1 MRIQDQVECGGGA
14 SLHRFLL
21 KALALLLKGLHPPG
35 GQSSQW
41 DLLAT
46 GRLGGRTMGGSPALV
61 VFVFP
66 FSSKLF
72 LEATE
77 AVYSHPELVSS
88 SCVALIIRPHL
99 HLGKKKVSV

>member
-1 MRIQDQVECGGGA
+1 
-14 SLHRFLL
+14 
-21 KALALLLKGLHPPG
+21 
-35 GQSSQW
+35 
-41 DLLAT
+41 
-46 GRLGGRTMGGSPALV
+46 MGGSPALV

-66 FSSKLF
+66 FSSKLV